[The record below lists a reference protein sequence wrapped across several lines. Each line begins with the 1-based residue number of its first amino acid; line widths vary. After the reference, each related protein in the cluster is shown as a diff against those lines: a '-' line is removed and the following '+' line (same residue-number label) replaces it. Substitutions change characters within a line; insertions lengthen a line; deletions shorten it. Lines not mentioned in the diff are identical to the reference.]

1 MEYNALTWFK
11 VRNECMLRKQDKPKG
26 TNGHHN
32 RKGAAHG
39 LVESMYLIS
48 ALFMPYVLS
57 PMHSNPFMHDLNLI

>member
-1 MEYNALTWFK
+1 
-11 VRNECMLRKQDKPKG
+11 MLRKQDKPKG